1 VSGLIVFRYLSREL
15 LLTSGAVSAVL
26 LVIIMSGRFIKYLAQ
41 AAEGRLDPSVL
52 FLIMAYKLPSF
63 LQLILP
69 LGLFLGVLLAYGR
82 LYLESEM
89 TVLSS
94 AGMSQQRLAAYTLV
108 SATGVACLVAWLS
121 LGLAPQGS
129 TEVAKILNKQAAM
142 TEFDTLD
149 AGRFQSV
156 RKGSRVTY
164 TEALTADRSQLSGV
178 FISDKRMSKA
188 GDKQRGI
195 TVLVAEK
202 GHQEIKPDGSRYL
215 VLQNGYR
222 YDGNPGQA
230 DYRRIQ
236 YDTYGVLLPKPE
248 VSEEIG
254 EREAVP
260 SADLLGS
267 DNLVDRAELQW
278 RVSIPLLVFV
288 VALMAVPLSRVNPR
302 QGRFLKLLPAVLLYM
317 TYLALLVAARGALDK
332 GKIPA
337 QLGLWWVH
345 GIFLLLALS
354 MLYWEQLRLK
364 WSARRAVSG
373 VIHG

>member
-15 LLTSGAVSAVL
+15 LMTSGAVSAVL

-41 AAEGRLDPSVL
+41 AAEGRLDHTVL
-52 FLIMAYKLPSF
+52 FLIMGFKLPGF

-82 LYLESEM
+82 LYLDSEM

-94 AGMSQQRLAAYTLV
+94 AGMSQQRLAGYTLV
-108 SATGVACLVAWLS
+108 SATAVACLVAWMS

-129 TEVAKILNKQAAM
+129 TEVARILNKQAAM
-142 TEFDTLD
+142 TEFDTLE
-149 AGRFQSV
+149 AGRFQAL

-164 TEALTADRSQLSGV
+164 TEQLSDGRSQLSGV
-178 FISDKRMSKA
+178 FISDKRESKA
-188 GDKQRGI
+188 GDKPAGI
-195 TVLVAEK
+195 SVLVAEK
-202 GHQEIKPDGSRYL
+202 GHQEIKADGSRYL
-215 VLQNGYR
+215 ILQNGYR

-230 DYRRIQ
+230 DYRKIE
-236 YDTYGVLLPKPE
+236 YETYGVLLPKPS

-260 SADLLGS
+260 TSELFGS
-267 DNLVDRAELQW
+267 SNLVDRAELQW
-278 RVSIPLLVFV
+278 RLSIPILVFV
-288 VALMAVPLSRVNPR
+288 VALLAVPLSRVNPR
-302 QGRFLKLLPAVLLYM
+302 QGRFLKLLPAVLIYM

-332 GKIPA
+332 GKIPEY
-337 QLGLWWVH
+337 LGLWAVH
-345 GIFLLLALS
+345 GLFLGLGLLL
-354 MLYWEQLRLK
+354 LYWEPLRLK
-364 WSARRAVSG
+364 WAARRAVSG

>member
-1 VSGLIVFRYLSREL
+1 MIVFRYLSREL

-41 AAEGRLDPSVL
+41 AAEGRLDHTVL

-82 LYLESEM
+82 LYLDSEM

-94 AGMSQQRLAAYTLV
+94 AGVSQQRLAAYTLV

-129 TEVAKILNKQAAM
+129 TEVARILNKQAAM
-142 TEFDTLD
+142 TEFDTLE
-149 AGRFQSV
+149 AGRFQSI

-164 TEALTADRSQLSGV
+164 TEQLTADRSQLSGV
-178 FISDKRMSKA
+178 FISDKRLSKA

-195 TVLVAEK
+195 TVLVAET
-202 GHQEIKPDGSRYL
+202 GHQEIQADGSRYL

-230 DYRRIQ
+230 DYRKIQ
-236 YDTYGVLLPKPE
+236 YETYGVLLPKPE

-260 SADLLGS
+260 TGDLFGS

-278 RVSIPLLVFV
+278 RLSIPLLVFV

-332 GKIPA
+332 GKIPV

-345 GIFLLLALS
+345 GIFLLLALTL
-354 MLYWEQLRLK
+354 LYWEPLRLK